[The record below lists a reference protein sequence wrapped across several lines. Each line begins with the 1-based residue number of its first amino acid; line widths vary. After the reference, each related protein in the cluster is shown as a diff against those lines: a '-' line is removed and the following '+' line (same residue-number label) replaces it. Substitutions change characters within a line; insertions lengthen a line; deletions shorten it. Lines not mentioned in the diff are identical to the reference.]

1 MQRAPQAG
9 EPRALSVNLISETA
23 NGLQGHGVHTAFLQT
38 RDALRSAGVDVR
50 INSSEPSDV
59 VHIQTM
65 GTRSFSALL
74 RSRRNAVVSAHIVP
88 QSLVGSFILARFWLP
103 VASAYMRVFY
113 GLAARVVAVS
123 PTVADQLEG
132 SALRTPVRLVP
143 NAIDV
148 ENSRPRPGEREV
160 LRARLGVPEE
170 RFVVLSVG
178 QIQPRKSIE
187 AFIDAAGALP
197 DATFVWVGGMPFK
210 RLTAGHRRM
219 VRAIATCPP
228 NCMFVGE
235 VPHGTTRGWYAA
247 ADCLFFPSMQET
259 FGLVIVEAAA
269 ARLPLLLR
277 DLPTYEALF
286 GEGYIAADDVTFT
299 PWLERL
305 RDDTALRAHYAAAAT
320 RLAWN
325 YDTARM
331 AERLLEV
338 YGEVVS
344 ENAARAA
351 AQRRAIDAARRR
363 LRPAV
368 QWALAAFK
376 NR

>member
-1 MQRAPQAG
+1 MKQGPSPG

-23 NGLQGHGVHTAFLQT
+23 DGLQGHGVHTAFIQT
-38 RDALRSAGVDVR
+38 REALRSAGVDVR
-50 INSSEPSDV
+50 VNSSEPSDV

-65 GTRSFSALL
+65 GTRSFAALL
-74 RSRRNAVVSAHIVP
+74 RNRRNTVVSAHIVP
-88 QSLVGSFILARFWLP
+88 QSLVGSFVLARFWLP

-113 GLAARVVAVS
+113 GLASRVVAVS

-132 SALRTPVRLVP
+132 SELRTPVRLVP

-148 ENSRPRPGEREV
+148 ASSVPRPGEREV
-160 LRARLGVPEE
+160 LRARLGVPDE
-170 RFVVLSVG
+170 RFVVLCVG
-178 QIQPRKSIE
+178 QIQPRKCIQ
-187 AFIDAAGALP
+187 AFIDAARGLP
-197 DATFVWVGGMPFK
+197 DVTFVWVGGMPFK
-210 RLTAGHRRM
+210 RLTASHRRM
-219 VRAIATCPP
+219 ASAVATSPA

-235 VPHGTTRGWYAA
+235 VPHGTTRSWYAA

-259 FGLVIVEAAA
+259 FGLAIVEAAA

-286 GEGYIAADDVTFT
+286 GENYIAADDATFA

-305 RDDTALRAHYAAAAT
+305 RDDSALRAHYATAAT

-325 YDTARM
+325 YDTTRM
-331 AERLLEV
+331 TERLLTV

-344 ENAARAA
+344 ENAARASA
-351 AQRRAIDAARRR
+351 RPRPIDVARRR

-368 QWALAAFK
+368 RWALSAWR